1 MQGVSVSN
9 PRVVVRDDPNSFR
22 IRAARRGDASG
33 VAQLITEMGYPRG
46 TDAHTVHWM
55 VSHPETEI
63 YIAADPGDRP
73 IGLVLLAHRP
83 SLRACGRIA
92 VIDELVV
99 TSSWRRKGVG
109 RALMAH
115 AIDRARTLAV
125 KRLEY
130 LHAGEL
136 GEAPAEFIEAC
147 ELEQT
152 GGAIFR
158 AGAIDFTRED

>member
-1 MQGVSVSN
+1 M
-9 PRVVVRDDPNSFR
+9 VRDDPTSFR
-22 IRAARRGDASG
+22 IRAARRGDAAG
-33 VAQLITEMGYPRG
+33 IGQLITEMGYPRG
-46 TDAHTVHWM
+46 TDTHTVHWM

-63 YIAADPGDRP
+63 YIAADQGDRP

-92 VIDELVV
+92 VIDELMV
-99 TSSWRRKGVG
+99 TASWRRKGVG
-109 RALMAH
+109 SALMAH

-136 GEAPAEFIEAC
+136 GEAPRAFIEAC
-147 ELEQT
+147 GLDATE
-152 GGAIFR
+152 GRIFR
-158 AGAIDFTRED
+158 LGSGDFHEDG

>member
-1 MQGVSVSN
+1 
-9 PRVVVRDDPNSFR
+9 
-22 IRAARRGDASG
+22 
-33 VAQLITEMGYPRG
+33 
-46 TDAHTVHWM
+46 
-55 VSHPETEI
+55 
-63 YIAADPGDRP
+63 
-73 IGLVLLAHRP
+73 
-83 SLRACGRIA
+83 
-92 VIDELVV
+92 
-99 TSSWRRKGVG
+99 
-109 RALMAH
+109 MAH